1 MTRTA
6 AKGGKAAKAGGESK
20 YDDADRNVEEEE
32 EEEEQKRFEGKYADA
47 PRSAARASKK

>member
-20 YDDADRNVEEEE
+20 YDDADRNGEE